1 MRDKVADE
9 ESRLSKSVARA
20 ADIWCSETVSDS
32 EGDTAIRSYRSS
44 VMRRIVFIGVCVAI
58 AIVVA
63 GLSLGMGTLEIGFL
77 QSYEILINHI
87 LGVDPGTIVI
97 DGVIFRYSLIDTIVW
112 DERLPRIVMGL
123 ITGAGLAVGGC
134 VMQSVLKNPLADPYT
149 TGISSG
155 AGFGATLALTAGFS
169 LVAGSYGLVVNAFVF
184 ALIPMAVIILVSRM
198 KSGSPTTM
206 IMAGIAVMYI
216 FNACSTVLKL
226 MADPDDLSSLYSWQV
241 GTLSGIEWE
250 DVPIVVVVVAAG
262 TVAVQILSRK
272 INVLSTGDDSAKAM
286 GVNVGRLRIGLL
298 VIVSLMVAAIVS
310 FTGLIGFIGLVA
322 PHIGRIFVGSDNR
335 YLVLSS
341 AAFGAALLVLA
352 DLIGRS
358 AIAGVSLQVGVI
370 TAFIGG
376 PVFLYLIIRQRKSD
390 W

>member
-1 MRDKVADE
+1 ME
-9 ESRLSKSVARA
+9 ERRVSRSVARA
-20 ADIWCSETVSDS
+20 ADIWCSETLADD
-32 EGDTAIRSYRSS
+32 ENRTAIKTYHTS
-44 VMRRIVFIGVCVAI
+44 VMRKVVFIAICIVVAF
-58 AIVVA
+58 VVA
-63 GLSLGMGTLEIGFL
+63 GLSLGMGTLHIGFL
-77 QSYEILINHI
+77 QSYEVVLNHI
-87 LGVDPGTIVI
+87 FGTNAETIVI
-97 DGVIFRYSLIDTIVW
+97 DGVVFRYSLIDSIVW

-123 ITGAGLAVGGC
+123 VAGAGLAVGGC

-169 LVAGSYGLVVNAFVF
+169 LVAGSYGLVINAFIF
-184 ALIPMAVIILVSRM
+184 ALIPMAVIVLVSRM
-198 KSGSPTTM
+198 KNGSPTTM
-206 IMAGIAVMYI
+206 IMAGIAVMYV

-241 GTLSGIEWE
+241 GTLSGIEWSNI
-250 DVPIVVVVVAAG
+250 PVVLAVVVAG
-262 TVAVQILSRK
+262 TAAIQFLSRK

-286 GVNVGRLRIGLL
+286 GINVGRLRIGLL
-298 VIVSLMVAAIVS
+298 VLTSLMVAAIVS

-322 PHIGRIFVGSDNR
+322 PHIGRMFVGSDNR
-335 YLVLSS
+335 YLMLSS

-376 PVFLYLIIRQRKSD
+376 PVFLYLIVRQRKSD